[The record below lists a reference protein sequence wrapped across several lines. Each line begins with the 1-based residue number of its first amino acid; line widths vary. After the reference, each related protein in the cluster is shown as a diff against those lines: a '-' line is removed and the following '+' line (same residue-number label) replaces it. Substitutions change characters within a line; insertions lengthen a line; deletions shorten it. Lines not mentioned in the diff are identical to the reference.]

1 MKAGKDEFSFEQ
13 KTKLQF
19 NKSERGRPDLNKR
32 ICKPLLI
39 IGFLFVLLFVIPM
52 LTAFLAVHF
61 PLADLITRGQNHFPG
76 YSNTEKSFFYTAD
89 EASAQKDF
97 EDIAYYFENIDWKTE
112 ILSIVATAA
121 DPEETKRILKKRVSY
136 RHSRSF

>member
-1 MKAGKDEFSFEQ
+1 M
-13 KTKLQF
+13 
-19 NKSERGRPDLNKR
+19 NKR

-61 PLADLITRGQNHFPG
+61 PLADLITRGHKHFPG
-76 YSNTEKSFFYTAD
+76 YLNTEKSFFYTAD

-97 EDIAYYFENIDWKTE
+97 EDIAYYFENVDWESEISPLIEVTCNSSETEKTLKEELHIDVNSLLDKLTE
-112 ILSIVATAA
+112 
-121 DPEETKRILKKRVSY
+121 
-136 RHSRSF
+136 